1 MLRIL
6 IFYILVSVAFCDET
20 LEPNGQLEKLMD
32 ITNNKTQKNLC
43 PYGDGY
49 LPYEIF
55 NSYVG
60 WQCYEESYKNV
71 KRFSIYACTE
81 KIEKW
86 YQIPCLKVSFK
97 NSNFAEKLLT
107 YKFCFCCSPGIK

>member
-6 IFYILVSVAFCDET
+6 IFYALISIAFCDEN
-20 LEPNGQLEKLMD
+20 LELTNDMGKLLD
-32 ITNNKTQKNLC
+32 ITYNKTQKNLC

-60 WQCYEESYKNV
+60 WQCYETAYKDE
-71 KRFSIYACTE
+71 KRFSIYAC
-81 KIEKW
+81 IERIETV
-86 YQIPCLKVSFK
+86 YQIPCLKVSFQKKSYSAK
-97 NSNFAEKLLT
+97 NWF
-107 YKFCFCCSPGIK
+107 FF